1 MVGRC
6 HNLGFVLTLVSYS
19 GGVMEQ
25 GTSKLITIGNLSMTR
40 ITTRCANL
48 WSSVSLRDGWR
59 LQKHE
64 YSENFQKG
72 RGVFI
77 NPIIPIADF
86 GPLDRA
92 F

>member
-1 MVGRC
+1 
-6 HNLGFVLTLVSYS
+6 
-19 GGVMEQ
+19 MEQ

-48 WSSVSLRDGWR
+48 WSSVSLWDGWR

-64 YSENFQKG
+64 FSENFQKG
-72 RGVFI
+72 GVFI

-86 GPLDRA
+86 GPLVKA